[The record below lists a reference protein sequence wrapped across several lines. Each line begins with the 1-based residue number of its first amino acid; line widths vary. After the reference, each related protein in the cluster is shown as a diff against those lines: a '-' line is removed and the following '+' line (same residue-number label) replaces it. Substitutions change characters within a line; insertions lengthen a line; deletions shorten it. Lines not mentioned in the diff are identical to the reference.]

1 MKYKLNNLE
10 YKKFPQDFSKNTQK
24 ELLQYAVGPLL
35 YIPATHEK
43 LLEAILK
50 TREASICIDLEDAI
64 GDNTVQQAELNI
76 LSCLQQLKTMIA
88 SGEITLQELPLIFTR
103 IRSSQQLK
111 DFGTK
116 LGKPLLNLV
125 TGFNLPK
132 FDTSCAQDY
141 LTAFHEVQH
150 LSQENLYFMP
160 IFETEAIMNKKG
172 RIEEL
177 EALYQ
182 TLKPVQHYI
191 LNIRVGATDFS
202 NLFGIRRTI
211 SQTIH
216 MVQVIEDCLGDIINI
231 FGKDYV
237 CSAPVWEY
245 FGSNDSDFK
254 ETPAWLTGLKNEIVL
269 DQLNGF
275 IGKTCIHPSQLHAV
289 LESLVISEE
298 DYEDA
303 LKILGM
309 DETLVGVTKG
319 HLGNKMNEVK
329 THIKWA
335 KKMIN
340 LATIYGVRKS
350 N

>member
-76 LSCLQQLKTMIA
+76 LSCLQKLKAMLT
-88 SGEITLQELPLIFTR
+88 SGEITLQELPLIFIR

-116 LGKPLLNLV
+116 LGKPLLNLL

-141 LTAFHEVQH
+141 LTAFQEVNQ
-150 LSQENLYFMP
+150 LGQENLYFMP
-160 IFETEAIMNKKG
+160 ILETESIMNKNG

-177 EALYQ
+177 EALYRSLEPFQ
-182 TLKPVQHYI
+182 DHI

-231 FGKDYV
+231 FGKDYI

-245 FGSNDSDFK
+245 FGSNESNLK
-254 ETPAWLTGLKNEIVL
+254 ETPAWLTGLKNEIEL
-269 DQLNGF
+269 DKLNGF
-275 IGKTCIHPSQLHAV
+275 IGKTCIHPSQLQAV
-289 LESLVISEE
+289 LESLVINEE

-309 DETLVGVTKG
+309 DETLIGVAKG
-319 HLGNKMNEVK
+319 HMGNKMNEVK

-335 KKMIN
+335 KKIIK

>member
-1 MKYKLNNLE
+1 MKYKMNNLE
-10 YKKFPQDFSKNTQK
+10 YKKSPQDFSKNTQK

-43 LLEAILK
+43 LLYSILK
-50 TREASICIDLEDAI
+50 TTEASICIDLEDAI

-76 LSCLQQLKTMIA
+76 LSCLQQLKAMLA
-88 SGEITLQELPLIFTR
+88 SGEITVQELPLIFIR

-202 NLFGIRRTI
+202 NFFGIRRTI

-216 MVQVIEDCLGDIINI
+216 MVQVIENC
-231 FGKDYV
+231 
-237 CSAPVWEY
+237 
-245 FGSNDSDFK
+245 
-254 ETPAWLTGLKNEIVL
+254 
-269 DQLNGF
+269 
-275 IGKTCIHPSQLHAV
+275 
-289 LESLVISEE
+289 
-298 DYEDA
+298 
-303 LKILGM
+303 
-309 DETLVGVTKG
+309 
-319 HLGNKMNEVK
+319 
-329 THIKWA
+329 
-335 KKMIN
+335 
-340 LATIYGVRKS
+340 
-350 N
+350 

>member
-10 YKKFPQDFSKNTQK
+10 YKKSPQDFSKNTQK

-43 LLEAILK
+43 LLYSILK
-50 TREASICIDLEDAI
+50 TTEASICIDLEDAI

-88 SGEITLQELPLIFTR
+88 SGEITLQELPLIFIR

-116 LGKPLLNLV
+116 LGKPLLNLL

-132 FDTSCAQDY
+132 FDTSCAQAY
-141 LTAFHEVQH
+141 LTAFHEVKH

-160 IFETEAIMNKKG
+160 IFETESIMNKKG

-177 EALYQ
+177 EALYRSLEPFQ
-182 TLKPVQHYI
+182 DHI

-231 FGKDYV
+231 FGKDYI

-245 FGSNDSDFK
+245 FGSNDSN
-254 ETPAWLTGLKNEIVL
+254 LK
-269 DQLNGF
+269 
-275 IGKTCIHPSQLHAV
+275 
-289 LESLVISEE
+289 
-298 DYEDA
+298 
-303 LKILGM
+303 
-309 DETLVGVTKG
+309 
-319 HLGNKMNEVK
+319 
-329 THIKWA
+329 
-335 KKMIN
+335 
-340 LATIYGVRKS
+340 
-350 N
+350 

>member
-10 YKKFPQDFSKNTQK
+10 YKKLPQDFSKNTQK
-24 ELLQYAVGPLL
+24 EILQYAVGPLL

-43 LLEAILK
+43 LLEVILK
-50 TREASICIDLEDAI
+50 TTEASICIDLEDAI
-64 GDNTVQQAELNI
+64 GDNTVHQAELNI
-76 LSCLQQLKTMIA
+76 LSTFEKLKAMLE
-88 SGEITLQELPLIFTR
+88 SCEITLQELPLIFIR

-116 LGKPLLNLV
+116 LGTSLLNLL

-132 FDTSCAQDY
+132 FDKSCAQDY
-141 LTAFHEVQH
+141 LTAFQEVNQ
-150 LSQENLYFMP
+150 LGQENLYFMP
-160 IFETEAIMNKKG
+160 ILETESIMNKNG

-177 EALYQ
+177 EALYR
-182 TLKPVQHYI
+182 TLDPFQNHI

-245 FGSNDSDFK
+245 FGSNDSNLK
-254 ETPAWLTGLKNEIVL
+254 ETPAWLTGLNNEIEL

-275 IGKTCIHPSQLHAV
+275 IGKTCIHPLQLQAV

-319 HLGNKMNEVK
+319 HMGNKMNEVK

>member
-10 YKKFPQDFSKNTQK
+10 YKKSPQDFSKNTQK

-76 LSCLQQLKTMIA
+76 LSCLQKLKAMLA
-88 SGEITLQELPLIFTR
+88 SGEITLQELPLIFIR

-111 DFGTK
+111 YFGTK
-116 LGKPLLNLV
+116 LGKPLLNLL

-132 FDTSCAQDY
+132 FDTSCAQGY
-141 LTAFHEVQH
+141 LTAFQEVNH
-150 LSQENLYFMP
+150 LCQENLYFMP
-160 IFETEAIMNKKG
+160 IFETESIMNKKG

-177 EALYQ
+177 EKLFL
-182 TLKPVQHYI
+182 TLEPFQDHI

-231 FGKDYV
+231 FGKDYI

-245 FGSNDSDFK
+245 FGSNNSNLK
-254 ETPAWLTGLKNEIVL
+254 EAPTWLKGLKNEIAL

-275 IGKTCIHPSQLHAV
+275 IGKTCIHPSQLQAV
-289 LESLVISEE
+289 LESLVITEE

-319 HLGNKMNEVK
+319 HI
-329 THIKWA
+329 IK
-335 KKMIN
+335 
-340 LATIYGVRKS
+340 
-350 N
+350 

>member
-1 MKYKLNNLE
+1 M
-10 YKKFPQDFSKNTQK
+10 
-24 ELLQYAVGPLL
+24 
-35 YIPATHEK
+35 
-43 LLEAILK
+43 
-50 TREASICIDLEDAI
+50 
-64 GDNTVQQAELNI
+64 QQAELNI

-88 SGEITLQELPLIFTR
+88 SGEITLQELPLIFIR

-116 LGKPLLNLV
+116 LGKPLLNLL

-132 FDTSCAQDY
+132 FDTSCAQAY
-141 LTAFHEVQH
+141 LTAFHEVKH

-160 IFETEAIMNKKG
+160 IFETESIMNKKG

-177 EALYQ
+177 EALYRSLEPFQ
-182 TLKPVQHYI
+182 DHI

-231 FGKDYV
+231 FGKDYI

-245 FGSNDSDFK
+245 FGSNESNLK
-254 ETPAWLTGLKNEIVL
+254 ETPAWLTGLKNEIEL
-269 DQLNGF
+269 DKLNGF
-275 IGKTCIHPSQLHAV
+275 IGKTCIHPSQLQAV
-289 LESLVISEE
+289 LESLVINDE

-309 DETLVGVTKG
+309 DETLIGVAKG
-319 HLGNKMNEVK
+319 HMGNKMNEVK

-335 KKMIN
+335 KKIIK